1 MQAELDQLISEQ
13 PGAGTSALLEPPTK
27 LLNRTILEL
36 GCLSLVGPT
45 SAMLAWREARRRGG
59 AALVWAK
66 RVRNAGVAFQLC
78 VSVTG
83 ATLLTRELA
92 RQYENVRQLQLRL
105 AAVPAAAP

>member
-1 MQAELDQLISEQ
+1 M
-13 PGAGTSALLEPPTK
+13 LEPPTK

-36 GCLSLVGPT
+36 GGLSLVGPT
-45 SAMLAWREARRRGG
+45 GAMLAWREARRRGG